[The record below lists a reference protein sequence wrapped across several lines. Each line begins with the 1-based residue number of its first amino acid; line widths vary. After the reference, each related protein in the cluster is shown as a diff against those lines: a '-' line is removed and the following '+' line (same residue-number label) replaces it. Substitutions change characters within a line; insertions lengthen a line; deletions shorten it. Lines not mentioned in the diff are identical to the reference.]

1 MLEYHVAY
9 YKNPEDDGWYVVQVL
24 DFPGVASQGRTL
36 NSARRM
42 IKDALR
48 EMASWYMEEGRA
60 LPRPKRGLKDKK
72 AVLTETIRVVV
83 RVELVGRPPAA

>member
-72 AVLTETIRVVV
+72 AVLTETIRVVA

>member
-9 YKNPEDDGWYVVQVL
+9 YQYPDDDGWYVVQVL
-24 DFPGVASQGRTL
+24 DFPGVVSQGRTL

-48 EMASWYMEEGRA
+48 EMVAWYMEDGKP
-60 LPRPKRGLKDKK
+60 LPLPKRGIKDKK
-72 AVLTETIRVVV
+72 AVLVETVRVVA
-83 RVELVGRPPAA
+83 RVEAGAQA

>member
-9 YKNPEDDGWYVVQVL
+9 HQYPEDDGWYVVQVL

-48 EMASWYMEEGRA
+48 EMVAWYMEDGKP
-60 LPRPKRGLKDKK
+60 LPLPQRGVKDKQ
-72 AVLTETIRVVV
+72 AVLMETIRVTA
-83 RVELVGRPPAA
+83 RIEAGAKS